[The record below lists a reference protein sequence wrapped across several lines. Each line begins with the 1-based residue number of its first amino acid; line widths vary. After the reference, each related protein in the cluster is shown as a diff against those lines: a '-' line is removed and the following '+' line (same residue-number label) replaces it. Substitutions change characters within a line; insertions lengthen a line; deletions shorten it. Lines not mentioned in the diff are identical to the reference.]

1 MIKSKRLIFIF
12 LITFSCLST
21 GQLKIEGDINTS
33 LEEVSAAEITTQSDI
48 IWTIQDAGND
58 AKLFGLDSK
67 GNVIRDILITN
78 TSNIDWEDLTS
89 DKDGNLYIGDFGNNN
104 EKRKYFRILK
114 VNREDLNKKTL
125 EVETIEFTLPK
136 GQSSKDFEAFFLF
149 KNSFYIISKETKKF
163 IVIKVPNKAGRH
175 GAIIHS
181 DFNLDGRHNKI
192 TAADISDDGKIVVL
206 LNHNKLW
213 KLSDFLD
220 DDFFSGKIK
229 KLPFD
234 HDSQKEGVTFKT
246 NSKVLITDERNGTTG
261 GNLYSFNID

>member
-1 MIKSKRLIFIF
+1 M
-12 LITFSCLST
+12 
-21 GQLKIEGDINTS
+21 GQLQFLGDINNS
-33 LEEVSAAEITTQSDI
+33 LKEVSAAESIPQSNL
-48 IWTIQDAGND
+48 IWTIQDSGND
-58 AKLFGLDSK
+58 SELVGLNDK
-67 GNVIRDILITN
+67 GKIIKTISIDNA
-78 TSNIDWEDLTS
+78 SNIDWEDLTS
-89 DKDGNLYIGDFGNNN
+89 DQDGNLYIGDFGNNHK
-104 EKRKYFRILK
+104 KRKIFRILK
-114 VNREDLNKKTL
+114 ISVDNLHNTNATAEI
-125 EVETIEFTLPK
+125 IEFTLPK
-136 GQSSKDFEAFFLF
+136 KQSSKDFEGFFLW
-149 KNSFYIISKETKKF
+149 NNTFYIFSKETKKF

-175 GAIIHS
+175 EAIIHS
-181 DFNLDGRHNKI
+181 DFNLDGKDNKI

-234 HDSQKEGVTFKT
+234 HDSQKEGLTFKT